1 MYYLFYK
8 FDSFTESYIGFGD
21 YLLTAIV
28 SLFVAGVLCVP
39 ILLAGRKLDNSG
51 RLNGSPFEKQLP
63 VFGKLVCVVRHL
75 PAAQNI
81 CNGSFPVGKVFFRRL
96 QVVNYATLASQI
108 ESTEFFRQEIERL

>member
-39 ILLAGRKLDNSG
+39 ILLATMMYQGAKAPVAYDARLDQQFKIKS
-51 RLNGSPFEKQLP
+51 RPFFCNCIGYHPHHFYKNY
-63 VFGKLVCVVRHL
+63 GVV
-75 PAAQNI
+75 
-81 CNGSFPVGKVFFRRL
+81 
-96 QVVNYATLASQI
+96 
-108 ESTEFFRQEIERL
+108 